1 MCPLSAHRRITAL
14 THLIIMA
21 TKEYF
26 PGIGKIKFE
35 GKESKNPMAFRYYD
49 ADKVIMGKKMSEW
62 LKFAMAWWHTLC
74 AEGGDQ
80 FGGGT
85 KKFPWNGEADK
96 VQAAKNKM
104 DAGFEFMQKM
114 GIEYYCFHDV
124 DLVSEGASIE
134 EYEANLKEVVA
145 YLKQKQAETG
155 IKLLWGTANVFGH
168 ARYMN
173 GAATN
178 PDFDVVAR
186 AAVQIKNAIDATI
199 ELGGTNY
206 VFWGGREGYMSL
218 LNTDQKREK
227 EHLAQMLKMARDYAR
242 SKGFQGTFL
251 IEPKPMEPSK
261 HQYDVDTET
270 VIGFLK
276 AHGLDKDFKVNIEVN
291 HATLAGHTFE
301 HELAVAV
308 DNGMLGSIDANRGDY
323 QNGWDTDQF
332 PIDNFE
338 LTQAMMQIIRN
349 GGFGNGGTNFDA
361 KTRRNSTDLEDIFIA
376 HIAGM
381 DVMARALE
389 SAAKLLEES
398 PYKKMLADRYA
409 SFDSG
414 KGKEF
419 EDGKLTLVNH
429 LGIDLGETP
438 EQILSKLDDDRIKDD
453 DVRHDGRHAHDY
465 DYVHRVR
472 DIEADT
478 PARYN
483 ADPDRLFES
492 SGCAGKLAVFAVR
505 LDTFEA
511 EKNQQVFY
519 IGTNQPEVLTEIRR
533 HILANFEN
541 LPVAG
546 EYMHRDI
553 YDIAEKYGKDTFL
566 MIDKLGTDKMP
577 FFFNLKGRT
586 DAMLEKV
593 KFFRP
598 HFTDRAM
605 QKFGHL
611 FPSHLP
617 PRMKKW
623 RDKYEHH
630 LLLKMAGDGV
640 GEAKSWLVDYFKQA
654 EGDFFVCT
662 PEEGSKAF
670 LHRFAAAGAAIRY
683 QAVHSDEV
691 EDILALDIALRRNDT
706 EWYEHLPPEIDSQ
719 LVHKL
724 YYGHFMCY
732 VFHQDYIVK
741 KGVDVHALKEQMLEL
756 LQQRGAQYPA
766 EHNVGHL
773 YKAPETLQKFYREND
788 PTNSMNPG
796 IGKTSKRKNWQE
808 VE

>member
-1 MCPLSAHRRITAL
+1 MITSCSDFLDTAPLDAL
-14 THLIIMA
+14 SPA
-21 TKEYF
+21 TTWKTED
-26 PGIGKIKFE
+26 
-35 GKESKNPMAFRYYD
+35 D
-49 ADKVIMGKKMSEW
+49 AQ
-62 LKFAMAWWHTLC
+62 KFAIGC
-74 AEGGDQ
+74 YGGNNYDTSSWEDGGNILYLDCGSD
-80 FGGGT
+80 FGYNNFEWENYKTIGNGT
-85 KKFPWNGEADK
+85 MTP
-96 VQAAKNKM
+96 
-104 DAGFEFMQKM
+104 
-114 GIEYYCFHDV
+114 
-124 DLVSEGASIE
+124 SGA
-134 EYEANLKEVVA
+134 VA
-145 YLKQKQAETG
+145 SFY
-155 IKLLWGTANVFGH
+155 
-168 ARYMN
+168 
-173 GAATN
+173 
-178 PDFDVVAR
+178 DFSVIR
-186 AAVQIKNAIDATI
+186 RCN
-199 ELGGTNY
+199 
-206 VFWGGREGYMSL
+206 
-218 LNTDQKREK
+218 
-227 EHLAQMLKMARDYAR
+227 
-242 SKGFQGTFL
+242 TFL
-251 IEPKPMEPSK
+251 EKVKEIPFSNEQTKN
-261 HQYDVDTET
+261 DL
-270 VIGFLK
+270 IGQVRTIRAYRYFVMNWWY
-276 AHGLDKDFKVNIEVN
+276 GGVPV
-291 HATLAGHTFE
+291 
-301 HELAVAV
+301 
-308 DNGMLGSIDANRGDY
+308 
-323 QNGWDTDQF
+323 
-332 PIDNFE
+332 IDNY
-338 LTQAMMQIIRN
+338 N
-349 GGFGNGGTNFDA
+349 
-361 KTRRNSTDLEDIFIA
+361 
-376 HIAGM
+376 
-381 DVMARALE
+381 
-389 SAAKLLEES
+389 
-398 PYKKMLADRYA
+398 
-409 SFDSG
+409 SG
-414 KGKEF
+414 KGFRSGQGDALAVVFPGSLLELWRVLKACVTADKIILMQAANTGLTEGSTPNGNDYDRDIVIISTLRLDKLHVLGKGEQVLAYPGTTLYSLEKALKPLGREPHSVIGSSCIGASVIGGICNNSGGSLVQRGPAYTEMSLF
-419 EDGKLTLVNH
+419 ARINEDGKLTLVNH

-617 PRMKKW
+617 PRMKNW